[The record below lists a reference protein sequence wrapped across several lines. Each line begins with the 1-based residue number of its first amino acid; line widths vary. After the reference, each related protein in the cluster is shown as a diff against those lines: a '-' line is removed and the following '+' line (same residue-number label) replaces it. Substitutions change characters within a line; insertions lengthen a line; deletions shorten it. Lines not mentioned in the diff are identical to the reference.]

1 MTRIG
6 TYVHRYKRPAP
17 KKTAVALKVPAI
29 VATKKNRRPAERAAA
44 EVVSRSPPR
53 SKDGAAQPSTP
64 RDAERDYAVTAPPPA
79 NGDQK
84 SAIVTTTS

>member
-6 TYVHRYKRPAP
+6 TYVHRDKRPAP

-44 EVVSRSPPR
+44 EVLSRSPR
-53 SKDGAAQPSTP
+53 RDDGVAQPSTP